1 MDRLLVAIVL
11 LDFILFSVLRVTFH
25 VLSVLLFF
33 AVDLLVVLL
42 LVLSA
47 LLHSFVLIH
56 ELVLLNHALEVLKN
70 HLTRQKASNQSLD
83 LYDGYESTLVYLYA
97 ILIVI
102 VFIFNNIFARFDFYI
117 ILFSILKC
125 IFVLLF
131 IWPNHHVSAIFIF
144 FASGAE
150 ATTLPVVMLLWVKVI
165 VRLLFVHHVTL
176 YML

>member
-1 MDRLLVAIVL
+1 M
-11 LDFILFSVLRVTFH
+11 
-25 VLSVLLFF
+25 LFF

-56 ELVLLNHALEVLKN
+56 ELVLLNHTLEVLKN

-83 LYDGYESTLVYLYA
+83 LYDGYQSTLVYLYA

-102 VFIFNNIFARFDFYI
+102 VFVFNNIFARFDFHI
-117 ILFSILKC
+117 ILFGILKC

-131 IWPNHHVSAIFIF
+131 IRSNHHVSAIFIF
-144 FASGAE
+144 FASAAE
-150 ATTLPVVMLLWVKVI
+150 ATTTLPVVLRVEV